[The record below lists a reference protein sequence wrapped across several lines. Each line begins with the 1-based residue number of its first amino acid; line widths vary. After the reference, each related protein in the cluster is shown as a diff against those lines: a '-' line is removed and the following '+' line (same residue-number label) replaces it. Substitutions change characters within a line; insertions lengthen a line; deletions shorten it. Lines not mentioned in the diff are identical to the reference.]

1 VAQVFGESRKGE
13 HPRLQRKSLGG
24 ACTGGSLFHL
34 AMTTDLEHRLAA
46 LDVHG
51 AAVKRDYVLEP
62 RIEYRTVAAVNGP
75 LVILEHVKQPR
86 FSEIVEITLG
96 DGTKRRGQV
105 LEVNE
110 DKAVVQVFEGTT
122 GIDNQNTVCQFSGDI
137 MRTPVS
143 RDMLGRVF
151 NGSGKPIDNGPPVI
165 PEEFRDIA
173 GEPLNPYNRRHPKA
187 MIQTG
192 ISTIDVMN
200 SIARGQKIPIFSG
213 AGTEICSPFTVR
225 HVRRAK
231 NTAHTCSATDNAS
244 IFIAWLF
251 VPFGF
256 VFFFS

>member
-1 VAQVFGESRKGE
+1 VTGWLTFKTSFFSFAAGLLRHHVSRGLSETRKRE
-13 HPRLQRKSLGG
+13 HPLPAKEDPLVKALPLR
-24 ACTGGSLFHL
+24 SLFAF
-34 AMTTDLEHRLAA
+34 AMATDLEERMAA

-51 AAVKRDYVLEP
+51 AAIKRDYVLEP

-200 SIARGQKIPIFSG
+200 SIARGQKIPIFSA
-213 AGTEICSPFTVR
+213 AGTNVTSPLSTATCVR
-225 HVRRAK
+225 
-231 NTAHTCSATDNAS
+231 
-244 IFIAWLF
+244 
-251 VPFGF
+251 P
-256 VFFFS
+256 